1 MCESMGKIHV
11 PKKHR
16 KVNPICAEQI
26 ECLNSMNVPEPKDFW
41 KLKSGGMDGWSR
53 LNEDEIKEEFSK
65 KEIDMINSEALQAA
79 ASIKFKV
86 NIEKFHICRI
96 NAFRW
101 YGRGLRSDLV
111 GGRILEEMQ
120 YPGSYTPNKNF

>member
-1 MCESMGKIHV
+1 MCETIGKYHV

-26 ECLNSMNVPEPKDFW
+26 ARLNSMNVPEPQDFW

-53 LNEDEIKEEFSK
+53 LNEEKIKEEFSEE
-65 KEIDMINSEALQAA
+65 EIDMIESEVFQAA
-79 ASIKFKV
+79 ASIKYRV
-86 NIEKFHICRI
+86 NVEKFEICKI

-101 YGRGLRSDLV
+101 FGRGLRSDLV
-111 GGRILEEMQ
+111 GGKILEEMQ